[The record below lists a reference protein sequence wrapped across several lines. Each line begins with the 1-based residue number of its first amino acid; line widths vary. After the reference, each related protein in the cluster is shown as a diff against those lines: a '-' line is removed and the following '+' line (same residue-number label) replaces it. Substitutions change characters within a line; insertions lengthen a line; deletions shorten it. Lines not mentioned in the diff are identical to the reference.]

1 MIKNCIWVL
10 VAISWF
16 ISSCSANADQKANQ
30 EANQEQEQE
39 QEIAAQVSQ
48 AIDAFA
54 NSKRKD
60 WAVTITH
67 YENEEGD
74 VTTRIEQYNPIA
86 ADKWTLISV
95 NDQAP
100 NRKQLKQYALN
111 KQEQKDKTKE
121 KGNSISIDL
130 KTFIKQGTLK
140 LIEQNSKEAQLVF
153 DVNMPRLGDEA
164 IDKLAGKLIYNKEHQ
179 FIETITV
186 VNTDEFSPMFSA
198 TISDFKAVFEFDKKS
213 NAILP
218 MHYKMQFKG
227 SFALFT
233 TIDEVSTTIFSDY
246 HHKSALGASSGE
258 F

>member
-16 ISSCSANADQKANQ
+16 ISSYIANANQ
-30 EANQEQEQE
+30 EANQEQEPK

-54 NSKRKD
+54 DSKRKD

-74 VTTRIEQYNPIA
+74 ITTRIEQYNPIA

-100 NRKQLKQYALN
+100 NQKQLKQYALM
-111 KQEQKDKTKE
+111 KQEQKDKNKE
-121 KGNSISIDL
+121 KGNSVSIDL
-130 KTFIKQGTLK
+130 KTLIKQDTLK
-140 LIEQNSKEAQLVF
+140 LIEQNNKEAQLAF
-153 DVNMPRLGDEA
+153 DVHMPRLGDEA
-164 IDKLAGKLIYNKEHQ
+164 IGKLAGKLVFNKERQ
-179 FIETITV
+179 YIENITV

-198 TISDFKAVFEFDKKS
+198 TISDFKAVFEFDKQEFDRKS
-213 NAILP
+213 NAVLP
-218 MHYKMQFKG
+218 KHYEIQFKG

-233 TIDEVSTTIFSDY
+233 TIDEVSTTTFSDY
-246 HHKSALGASSGE
+246 KHKSELE
-258 F
+258 